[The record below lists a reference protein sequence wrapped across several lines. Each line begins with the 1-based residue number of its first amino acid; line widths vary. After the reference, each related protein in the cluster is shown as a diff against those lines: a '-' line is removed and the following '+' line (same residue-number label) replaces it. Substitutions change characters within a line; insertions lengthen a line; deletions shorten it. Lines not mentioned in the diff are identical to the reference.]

1 MVSSRITFL
10 VDRPIIW
17 LDFSLFKIW
26 IWFVYTICSNLGT
39 HLKLIEQDENNKN
52 NKSKDKIMKEMDGLA
67 IVPSTEEST
76 IVTGIIYGFAI

>member
-1 MVSSRITFL
+1 MDLIF
-10 VDRPIIW
+10 
-17 LDFSLFKIW
+17 
-26 IWFVYTICSNLGT
+26 YTICSNLGT